1 MTSRRFHLFAAGDT
15 RLKNCRLAYGNASNI
30 ELVLA
35 GRMSRT
41 KIQAISQ
48 MHLTHAGSD
57 RYALSRL
64 PVEKRY
70 FPYLKGHNRFN
81 PAIDGTNLKTVI
93 CYF

>member
-1 MTSRRFHLFAAGDT
+1 MTSRRFHLFASGDT

-30 ELVLA
+30 ELGLA

-48 MHLTHAGSD
+48 MHLTHAGLA
-57 RYALSRL
+57 RYPLSRL

-70 FPYLKGHNRFN
+70 FPYLSGHNWLN
-81 PAIDGTNLKTVI
+81 PAIGGANLKEVI